1 MSLVTFLFRI
11 HFSLFS
17 QEVSVNECP
26 EILPQSIIFP
36 VTADIAIKE
45 EKILVT
51 DEMTIKEEKIP
62 VTDEMNIK
70 DEKIL
75 VTEEITIKEEKI
87 DITQDNSDLTE
98 FLV

>member
-1 MSLVTFLFRI
+1 MVTFLFRI

-17 QEVSVNECP
+17 QEASVSVNESP

-36 VTADIAIKE
+36 IIDGIA
-45 EKILVT
+45 
-51 DEMTIKEEKIP
+51 IKEEKIP
-62 VTDEMNIK
+62 VTEEMNIK
-70 DEKIL
+70 EEEIL